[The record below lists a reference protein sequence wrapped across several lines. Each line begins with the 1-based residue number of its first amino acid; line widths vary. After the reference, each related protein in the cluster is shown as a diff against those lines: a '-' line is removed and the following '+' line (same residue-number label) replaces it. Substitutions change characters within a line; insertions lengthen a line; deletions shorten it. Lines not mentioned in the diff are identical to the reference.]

1 MHHPSGTVYLIP
13 INMSAIN
20 INAGF
25 TKNMGQLIRIVE
37 EKVRDSFLF
46 EKKEKT
52 VQKLVHYSTFF
63 HVPSVTRDNS
73 IPCSRARC
81 SIWNINFEFA
91 ALVAQRFCVFIS
103 RLCGD
108 LKKKKEASIRL
119 SYWLVAFSTENWI
132 WKFEET
138 RIKKKKKKRIFS
150 S

>member
-1 MHHPSGTVYLIP
+1 MHRPSGTVYLIP

-81 SIWNINFEFA
+81 SI
-91 ALVAQRFCVFIS
+91 
-103 RLCGD
+103 
-108 LKKKKEASIRL
+108 
-119 SYWLVAFSTENWI
+119 
-132 WKFEET
+132 
-138 RIKKKKKKRIFS
+138 
-150 S
+150 